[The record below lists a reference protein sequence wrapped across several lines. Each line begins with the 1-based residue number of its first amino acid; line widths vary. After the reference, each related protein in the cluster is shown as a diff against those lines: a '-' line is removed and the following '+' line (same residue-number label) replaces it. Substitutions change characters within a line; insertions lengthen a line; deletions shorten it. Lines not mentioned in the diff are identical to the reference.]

1 MIPQRLLLAAFFGLL
16 LVGQAPD
23 PPLSSGS
30 SLPIHPMAR
39 DLDRFGFPVT
49 TGAAPGYVD
58 ERACALC
65 HPKISDSYREKG
77 MARAFRLPRPEAD
90 IETFTAPPFVH
101 APSEQSF
108 QIVRRGERL
117 VFRRWQT
124 GPEGK
129 PINVF
134 EQEVDWILGSGDHA
148 RTYLY
153 RTGGGEL
160 YQLPLA
166 WYTQTRSWG
175 MAPGFD
181 RPDHDGVLRR
191 VRRECVFCHAS
202 YPDLP
207 AGADAYGAPQ
217 VFPAR
222 LPEGI
227 GCQRCHG
234 PAAEHV
240 GLALGGIGDRD
251 EIRNSV
257 FNPGDLPP
265 ARRDEVCMGCHLQ
278 PSVAL
283 PGLRRFGR
291 SDFSFRPGEPLS
303 DYLVQVDVEEEGRA
317 AADRFEINHHPYRLR
332 QSRCFLESGGAL
344 SCLTCHDPHR
354 RVPENERVSHY
365 RAACLSCH
373 EQPHPAEP
381 AARQGDC
388 TSCHMPKRRTED
400 VVHVAMTDH
409 LIRRAPGGPELLAPR
424 AEAEPVLTGVHLLDK
439 RDAPGALGEVYRA
452 TAVVRVASTAEA
464 VDYLARMLET
474 TRPAAPEPWLDLAQ
488 GLLRR
493 RRFADAERA
502 LSTVLERR
510 PDDPLALEWL
520 ALARTG
526 QGKMDE
532 AIDILR
538 RVVTS
543 GSGRA
548 DAEYNLGR
556 LLAARGRPAEAE
568 EHLSRAV
575 AARPNLQVAWYHL
588 GEIRAA
594 LGRKEEALPCW
605 RRALE
610 IDPTH
615 TASYL
620 SLGKTLLAGGNPG
633 DRAEALRWL
642 RHGARAAAQRDQV
655 AAALQEAERG
665 REEPPAQEGGST
677 KNPGF

>member
-1 MIPQRLLLAAFFGLL
+1 MLLQRLLLAVLFGLL
-16 LVGQAPD
+16 LVGQAPV
-23 PPLSSGS
+23 PS
-30 SLPIHPMAR
+30 IHPMAR
-39 DLDRFGFPVT
+39 DLDRLGFPVT

-58 ERACALC
+58 ERTCALC
-65 HPKISDSYREKG
+65 HTKISESYREKG
-77 MARAFRLPRPEAD
+77 MARAFRLPRPETD
-90 IETFTAPPFVH
+90 IEDFAAPPFVH
-101 APSEQSF
+101 TPSGQSF

-124 GPEGK
+124 DLEGK

-181 RPDHDGVLRR
+181 RPDHEGVLRR
-191 VRRECVFCHAS
+191 VRRECIFCHAS

-251 EIRNSV
+251 EIRSSV
-257 FNPGDLPP
+257 FNQGHLPP

-303 DYLVQVDVEEEGRA
+303 DYLVQVDVEEEGRT

-354 RVPENERVSHY
+354 RIPEEERVSHY
-365 RAACLSCH
+365 RAACLTCH
-373 EQPHPAEP
+373 EQPIKAHPAE
-381 AARQGDC
+381 RGDC

-400 VVHVAMTDH
+400 VVHVVMTDH
-409 LIRRAPGGPELLAPR
+409 LIRRVPGGPELLAPR
-424 AEAEPVLTGVHLLDK
+424 AEGDPVLTEVHLLDK
-439 RDAPGALGEVYRA
+439 KETPGALGEVYRA
-452 TAVVRVASTAEA
+452 TAVVRMASTTEA

-474 TRPAAPEPWLDLAQ
+474 TRPAESEPWLDLAQ

-493 RRFADAERA
+493 RRFADAERSLA
-502 LSTVLERR
+502 TVLKNQ
-510 PDDPLALEWL
+510 PDDPQALEWL

-532 AIDILR
+532 AIEILR
-538 RVVTS
+538 RVVAS
-543 GSGRA
+543 GPGRA

-568 EHLSRAV
+568 EHLARAV

-588 GEIRAA
+588 GEVRAA
-594 LGRKEEALPCW
+594 LGRKEEALLCW

-615 TASYL
+615 TGSYL
-620 SLGKTLLAGGNPG
+620 SLGKTLLAGGKN
-633 DRAEALRWL
+633 AEALRWL
-642 RHGARAAAQRDQV
+642 RHGVRAAAQRDPV
-655 AAALQEAERG
+655 AAALQEAEREQG
-665 REEPPAQEGGST
+665 GNASIGEGST
-677 KNPGF
+677 RSPEF